1 MIVKPHG
8 GTLINRVLSEKEREA
23 ILSYRKQFFT
33 LEISEEKAIEVQNI
47 ATGVFSPL
55 QGFLNQ
61 EDFHEILL
69 RNRLASGHAW
79 TIPIVL
85 DVDRQTAA
93 KMKKNDTIILACGGS
108 PVASMQI
115 EDIYA
120 WNLAEYA
127 QNTFGTTDER
137 HPGVN
142 KLKAYG
148 EYFVGGR
155 INFLSEP
162 ISRYSQYYLTPRET
176 RILFVEKQWSTV
188 VGFQT
193 RNVPHLGHEYVQ
205 KSALSLVDGLFINP
219 VIGEKKNGD
228 FRDEVILDSY
238 KALLDRYFRK
248 ENSVMS
254 ILQTEMRYAGPKEA
268 IFHAIVRKNFGCS
281 HFIIGRDHAGVGS
294 YYHPFAAQKIFDLFP
309 DLGITP
315 IFFMSFFFCKV
326 CNSIANDKTC
336 PHPADAHIDY
346 AGKIIRDKLTRGEIP
361 PEIMM
366 RKEVSEEILK
376 HPHPFVGDN

>member
-33 LEISEEKAIEVQNI
+33 LEINEEKAIEVQNI

-69 RNRLASGHAW
+69 RNRLSSGHAW

-93 KMKKNDTIILACGGS
+93 KMKKNDTIILAFSGK

-115 EDIYA
+115 EDIYP
-120 WNLAEYA
+120 WNLTEYA
-127 QNTFGTTDER
+127 QITFGTTDER
-137 HPGVN
+137 HPGVK
-142 KLKAYG
+142 KLKTYG
-148 EYFVGGR
+148 EYFVGGT
-155 INFLSEP
+155 INFLGEP
-162 ISRYSQYYLTPRET
+162 ISRYPRYYLTPRET
-176 RILFVEKQWSTV
+176 RVLFAEKQWNTV

-238 KALLDRYFRK
+238 IALLERYFRK